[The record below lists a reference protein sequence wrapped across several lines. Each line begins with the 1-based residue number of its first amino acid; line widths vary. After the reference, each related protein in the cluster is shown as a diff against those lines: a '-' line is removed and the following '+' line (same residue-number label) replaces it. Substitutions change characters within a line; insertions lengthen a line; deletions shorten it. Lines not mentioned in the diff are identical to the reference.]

1 MAVDQIGA
9 VIDTGL
15 TDWQIIQQ
23 NEHGYGVIVL
33 RGRWFADAMLPG
45 TGTVHVRVLLE
56 TTGAAVSRALDWSPA
71 GTNDDGTWQGRLEVP
86 AGGLYRI
93 ETRYVPPRTPEP
105 EWAPRGDVRHF
116 IGVGDLWIIA
126 GQSNSAGYG
135 RGPIDDPPTL
145 GVHLLRNNEQWALAA
160 HPLNDSTDTRHPV
173 NREAGNPGHAP
184 YLQFGRTLQRT
195 LGYPIGLIQTALGGS
210 PLTTWNP
217 AEPEPAPLFDNM
229 VHCARLAG
237 GRVRGILWYQG
248 ETDTGTDELA
258 LSYADRFCA
267 AVTAWR
273 AALETPDLPVLTVQ
287 LNRVYD
293 PLRIDADRTWT
304 IMRDAQRRI
313 PARIDDVFVV
323 PALDLPLSDLIHI
336 SPAGNLVLGERLA
349 HAALGGVYRRP
360 INFRAPAI
368 RAARQAEDTLV
379 VLEFEDVTSRM
390 DTIDATAVS
399 FRIEDSS
406 GVVPIAAVTY
416 PGDNTIQLA
425 LTRPLAD
432 NAVVHGGYGQAPT
445 TVPMDIERLM
455 PMLGFWAVPITAAR

>member
-9 VIDTGL
+9 VIDAGL

-23 NEHGYGVIVL
+23 NEHGYGEIGL
-33 RGRWFADAMLPG
+33 SGRWFADATLPG
-45 TGTVHVRVLLE
+45 TGAVHVRVLQE
-56 TTGAAVSRALDWSPA
+56 ATGAAVSRALDWSPA
-71 GTNDDGTWQGRLEVP
+71 STNDDGTWQAQLEVP

-93 ETRYVPPRTPEP
+93 ETRYVPPGTPAP

-116 IGVGDLWIIA
+116 VGVGDLWIIA

-135 RGPIDDPPTL
+135 RGPIEDPPTL

-195 LGYPIGLIQTALGGS
+195 LGYPIGLVQTALGGS
-210 PLTTWNP
+210 PLTAWNP
-217 AEPEPAPLFDNM
+217 AEPDPAPLFDNM
-229 VHCARLAG
+229 IHCARLAG

-248 ETDTGTDELA
+248 ETDCGADELA

-273 AALETPDLPVLTVQ
+273 SALETPNLPVLTVQ

-293 PLRIDADRTWT
+293 PLRVDADRTWT
-304 IMRDAQRRI
+304 IVRDAQRRI
-313 PARIDDVFVV
+313 PERIDGVFVV
-323 PALDLPLSDLIHI
+323 PAIDLPLSDLIHI
-336 SPAGNLVLGERLA
+336 SPAGNMLLGERLA
-349 HAALGGVYRRP
+349 HAALGGVYGRP
-360 INFRAPAI
+360 ITYRAPAI
-368 RAARQAEDTLV
+368 RAAQQAGDTLV
-379 VLEFEDVTSRM
+379 LQFDDVTSRM
-390 DTIDATAVS
+390 DTIDATAVA

-406 GVVPIAAVTY
+406 GVVPIAAAMY
-416 PGDNTIQLA
+416 PGDSTIQLSLA
-425 LTRPLAD
+425 RALAD
-432 NAVVHGGYGQAPT
+432 NAVVHGGYGQAPA

-455 PMLGFWAVPITAAR
+455 PMLGFWAVPITSGD